1 MLPRR
6 GNEVRTQRSKRNGD
20 DQPLKGKN
28 REQGHRRD
36 AEGAEF
42 RGEDVRNLE
51 KIFRWLPEMKRG
63 SHEIFVYT
71 RTSGSAPQVSTAAC
85 EAGFFAAKLGNFWQE
100 RHVPIFSSLI
110 FGAVRWA
117 ARKGLRGERE
127 DFSTEPELP
136 KPTNAAQRMAARKL
150 EAGRTGLRGET
161 YAYWYLRR
169 KGYVFVARNYIPRGA
184 KGEIDLIGYDGKTL
198 AFVEVRTRTVSD
210 VMTALPE
217 LSVTTDKQR
226 VVVRT
231 ARRFLGE
238 RHVGDCPCRFHVLAI
253 DNRPGMPPEV
263 RLHKDAFSP
272 QMS

>member
-1 MLPRR
+1 M
-6 GNEVRTQRSKRNGD
+6 
-20 DQPLKGKN
+20 
-28 REQGHRRD
+28 
-36 AEGAEF
+36 
-42 RGEDVRNLE
+42 
-51 KIFRWLPEMKRG
+51 
-63 SHEIFVYT
+63 
-71 RTSGSAPQVSTAAC
+71 
-85 EAGFFAAKLGNFWQE
+85 
-100 RHVPIFSSLI
+100 PIFSSLI

-117 ARKGLRGERE
+117 ARNGLRGERE
-127 DFSTEPELP
+127 DFSMELELP
-136 KPTNAAQRMAARKL
+136 KPNAWQRIAARKL
-150 EAGRTGLRGET
+150 EAGRTGVRGET

-169 KGYVFVARNYIPRGA
+169 KGYVFVARNYMPRGA

-210 VMTALPE
+210 VMAALPE

-238 RHVGDCPCRFHVLAI
+238 RHVGDCPCRFDVLAI